1 MVLKRSFL
9 VYSLILF
16 ILILGACSAD
26 GEGSQ
31 LFSPKKSQVI
41 ESAPIPTP
49 APPQV
54 LSICLGEEPSSLFL
68 YGDLSTSANIIRQT
82 IYDNP
87 VDQVNFQQSS
97 VLLEQIPSLENEL
110 VSIAEVE
117 VFPGDRMV
125 DARGNITVLASGVTY
140 RPFGCTSSGCWQVYE
155 NQESILLDQVEIV
168 FLTETGLLWA
178 DGAPLTPADSI
189 FSYQIALQIYG
200 YTGPAKT
207 RFTSTYELTDEDVIN
222 WKGLPGFKGIYDYSD
237 FFFSPLPEHRWSNF
251 SREEFLTSA
260 QTTQKP
266 LAWGAY
272 RVIEWVR
279 GDHITLDKNENY
291 HAYSSELP
299 AYDSLVFR
307 FVDGGEEAL
316 AAFSS
321 GECQIILNEPGLAE
335 YQADLISG
343 QRSGR
348 LKYYIVGGLAWE
360 QLSFGLNT
368 LNPGT
373 SLLND
378 KDLRQAAAQC
388 IDRERISASRLDAG
402 QVVDDFFL
410 PGDPRIVPV
419 ESLISFQPIQAGLDL
434 RDLGWIDH
442 DGDPATPRLAEEV
455 EGVQDGTTLQLTLL
469 ASGTGEIPLTVELI
483 RAGLRG
489 CGIGVD
495 IQLLPPAELL
505 KPGPEGLI
513 FGRKFDLA
521 LFSWAPGHYQR
532 CRLFTTDEIPG
543 LYPEYSK
550 GWGGVNATG
559 YSNNDFDLA
568 CGLANTNLPDST
580 ETLLALEQLSSVY
593 RTDLPALPLFFRNG
607 IIVAAPDLEGL
618 ENGFYSQ
625 FWNIESIR

>member
-9 VYSLILF
+9 VFSLILF
-16 ILILGACSAD
+16 ILILGACSAAS
-26 GEGSQ
+26 EGSQ
-31 LFSPKKSQVI
+31 LFSPKKSQVT
-41 ESAPIPTP
+41 ESAPLPTP
-49 APPQV
+49 APPRV

-68 YGDLSTSANIIRQT
+68 YGDLSTSANIIRQA

-87 VDQVNFQQSS
+87 ADQVNFQQSS
-97 VLLEQIPSLENEL
+97 VILEQIPSLENEL

-117 VFPGDRMV
+117 VYPGDRMV
-125 DARGNITVLASGVTY
+125 DARGNIIILASGVTY
-140 RPFGCTSSGCWQVYE
+140 RASGCTNSECWQVYE
-155 NQESILLDQVEIV
+155 NQESITLDQVEIV
-168 FLTETGLLWA
+168 YLIETGLAWA

-189 FSYQIALQIYG
+189 FSFQVARQIFG
-200 YTGPAKT
+200 FSGPAKT
-207 RFTSTYELTDEDVIN
+207 RFTSTYELTDEDEIS
-222 WKGLPGFKGIYDYSD
+222 WKGLPGFKGIYDYPD
-237 FFFSPLPEHRWSNF
+237 FFFPPLPEHLWSNF
-251 SREEFLTSA
+251 SREEFLTST

-272 RVIEWVR
+272 QVIDWVR
-279 GDHITLDKNENY
+279 GDHITLEKNENY
-291 HAYSSELP
+291 HAYSNEVP
-299 AYDSLVFR
+299 AFDSLVFR

-321 GECQIILNEPGLAE
+321 GECQIILNEPGLLD
-335 YQADLISG
+335 YQADLITD
-343 QRSGR
+343 QNNGR
-348 LKYYIVGGLAWE
+348 LKLYIVGGSAWE
-360 QLSFGLNT
+360 QLSFGIGT
-368 LNPGT
+368 RNPGT

-388 IDRERISASRLDAG
+388 IDRERISTSRLDAG

-410 PGDPRIVPV
+410 PGDPRIDPL
-419 ESLISFQPIQAGLDL
+419 ESIISFQPTQAGLNL

-442 DGDPATPRLAEEV
+442 DGDPATPRLAEGV
-455 EGVQDGTTLQLTLL
+455 VGVQDGTALQLTLL
-469 ASGTGEIPLTVELI
+469 ASGTGETPLTVDLI
-483 RAGLRG
+483 RTGLSG

-505 KPGPEGLI
+505 TPGPDGPI

-521 LFSWAPGHYQR
+521 FFSWAPGHYQR

-580 ETLLALEQLSSVY
+580 ETRQAFDQI
-593 RTDLPALPLFFRNG
+593 RAIFQADLPALSLFFRNN
-607 IIVAAPDLEGL
+607 IIVATPDLEGL
-618 ENGFYSQ
+618 ENGIYTQ

>member
-9 VYSLILF
+9 VFWLILF
-16 ILILGACSAD
+16 ILILGACSAN

-49 APPQV
+49 APPRV

-97 VLLEQIPSLENEL
+97 VILEQIPSMENGL
-110 VSIAEVE
+110 VSIAEAE

-125 DARGNITVLASGVTY
+125 DARGNIKILASGVTY
-140 RPFGCTSSGCWQVYE
+140 RPSGCTSSECWQEYE
-155 NQESILLDQVEIV
+155 NQESITLDQVEIV
-168 FLTETGLLWA
+168 FLTETGLLWV
-178 DGAPLTPADSI
+178 DGTPLTPADSI
-189 FSYQIALQIYG
+189 FSYQVALQIYG

-207 RFTSTYELTDEDVIN
+207 RFTSTYELTDEDEII
-222 WKGLPGFKGIYDYSD
+222 WKGLPGFKGIYDYPD
-237 FFFSPLPEHRWSNF
+237 FFFSPLPDHLWSKF

-272 RVIEWVR
+272 KVVEWVR

-291 HAYSSELP
+291 HAFSNEVP
-299 AYDSLVFR
+299 GYDSLVFR

-321 GECQIILNEPGLAE
+321 GECQIILNEPGLVD
-335 YQADLISG
+335 YQADLISH
-343 QRSGR
+343 QRRGF
-348 LKYYIVGGLAWE
+348 LNYYVVGGSAWE
-360 QLSFGLNT
+360 QLSFGINSRD
-368 LNPGT
+368 PGT
-373 SLLND
+373 SLFND

-410 PGDPRIVPV
+410 PGDPRIVSA

-442 DGDPATPRLAEEV
+442 DGDPATPRLAEGV
-455 EGVQDGTTLQLTLL
+455 DSVQDGTALKLTLL
-469 ASGTGEIPLTVELI
+469 ASGTSEIPLTVELI

-489 CGIGVD
+489 CGFGVD
-495 IQLLPPAELL
+495 VQLLPPVELL
-505 KPGPEGLI
+505 NPGPEGPI

-521 LFSWAPGHYQR
+521 LFSWAAGHYQR
-532 CRLFTTDEIPG
+532 CRLFSADEIPG
-543 LYPEYSK
+543 LYPEFPK

-568 CGLANTNLPDST
+568 CRIVNTNLPDSP

-593 RTDLPALPLFFRNG
+593 RTDLPALPLFFRND
-607 IIVAAPDLEGL
+607 IIVATPGLEGL
-618 ENGFYSQ
+618 ENGIYSQ